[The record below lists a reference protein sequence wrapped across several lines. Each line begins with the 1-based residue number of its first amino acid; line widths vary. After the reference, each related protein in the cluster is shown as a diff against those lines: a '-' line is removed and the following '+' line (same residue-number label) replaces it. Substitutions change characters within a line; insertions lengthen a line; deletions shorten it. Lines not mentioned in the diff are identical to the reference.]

1 MALYNQGALTD
12 GPFRL
17 NQYPRSRAALRKAL
31 SHRRF
36 PSDAMWGRFR
46 MDLSKLSRSELIAS
60 LGGILLFVG
69 VFLPWYVPNRRTAT
83 RSSPGAREAVSAWQ
97 AHSLLRYLFLAAAIA
112 PLILAYIVVRD
123 HELSWPRGE
132 LTAVVA
138 IAAFGIIGYLGIID
152 RPGEP
157 PGEIGLGIGWF
168 LSMAGVI
175 LMMVGGAMRAGGT
188 ERPRKPPGVL

>member
-1 MALYNQGALTD
+1 MH
-12 GPFRL
+12 P
-17 NQYPRSRAALRKAL
+17 
-31 SHRRF
+31 
-36 PSDAMWGRFR
+36 
-46 MDLSKLSRSELIAS
+46 SKLSRSELIAS
-60 LGGILLFVG
+60 AGGILLG
-69 VFLPWYVPNRRTAT
+69 IGIFLAWYVPNTDNRNAIVAG
-83 RSSPGAREAVSAWQ
+83 SREAVSAWETYG
-97 AHSLLRYLFLAAAIA
+97 LLRFFLLAAAIA
-112 PLILAYIVVRD
+112 PLILAYIIIRD

>member
-1 MALYNQGALTD
+1 MH
-12 GPFRL
+12 P
-17 NQYPRSRAALRKAL
+17 
-31 SHRRF
+31 
-36 PSDAMWGRFR
+36 
-46 MDLSKLSRSELIAS
+46 SKLSRSELIAS
-60 LGGILLFVG
+60 LGGILLGIG
-69 VFLPWYVPNRRTAT
+69 VFLSWYVPNQANRNAVVAG
-83 RSSPGAREAVSAWQ
+83 SREAVSAWQ

-123 HELSWPRGE
+123 HKLSWPRGE

-175 LMMVGGAMRAGGT
+175 LMAVGGAMRASGT